1 MHIKKLNMSFFSVI
15 IPLYNKENH
24 IENTLKSVLDQTFDG
39 YEIII
44 VNDGSTDN
52 GPEIAKNINDSRIRI
67 LNQQNQGVSAA
78 RNKGIEHSNGT
89 LIAFLDADDYWFPN
103 HLEELSNLY
112 NAFPDCGIY
121 CSRYKIKTTSKHFST
136 PHFNGITDDFSG
148 IVSNYFYSNR
158 PFRVTWTSSLAIP
171 KEIIIKYGGFTVGV
185 TNGQDY
191 ELWTKIGICEK
202 VVIGNKYT
210 SLYNYH
216 IPGSLAK
223 NNISTMKLM
232 DFNQFKADEEKNSD
246 LKSFL
251 DIHRFFY
258 AMLYKANR
266 NYSEAKLYY
275 DGIDKKNI
283 GLLNQVLFHL
293 PSWLLQLLYTFKKGL
308 RKTGIDFSTYN

>member
-1 MHIKKLNMSFFSVI
+1 MPFFSVI
-15 IPLYNKENH
+15 IPLYNKENQ
-24 IENTLKSVLDQTFDG
+24 IENTLKSVLDQTFGD

-52 GPEIAKNINDSRIRI
+52 GLEIAKNIRDSRIHI

-78 RNKGIEHSNGT
+78 RNKGIEHSKGT

-112 NAFPDCGIY
+112 KAFPHCGIY

-136 PHFNGITDDFSG
+136 PHFNGITENFSG

-171 KEIIIKYGGFTVGV
+171 KEIIIKHGGFTVGV
-185 TNGQDY
+185 TNGQDF
-191 ELWTKIGICEK
+191 ELWTKIGIHEK

-223 NNISTMKLM
+223 NNIGTMKLM
-232 DFNQFKADEEKNSD
+232 DFNQFKAEEEKNSD

-258 AMLYKANR
+258 AMLYKANHD
-266 NYSEAKLYY
+266 YSQAKLYY
-275 DGIDKKNI
+275 DEIDKKNI
-283 GLLNQVLFHL
+283 GLLNQVLFSL
-293 PSWLLQLLYTFKKGL
+293 PSRLLQLLYGIKKGL
-308 RKTGIDFSTYN
+308 KKIGLEFSTYN